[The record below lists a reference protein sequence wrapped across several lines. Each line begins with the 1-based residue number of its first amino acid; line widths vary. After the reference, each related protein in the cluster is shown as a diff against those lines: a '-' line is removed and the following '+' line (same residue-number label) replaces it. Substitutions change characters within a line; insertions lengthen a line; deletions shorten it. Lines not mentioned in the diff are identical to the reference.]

1 MSIGWICKKLK
12 CENIIWFL
20 IGQFD
25 LIIGLI
31 KGLIKFYNLI

>member
-1 MSIGWICKKLK
+1 MIIGRLCIKIKSEDLVR
-12 CENIIWFL
+12 FL

-31 KGLIKFYNLI
+31 KGVIKFKN